1 MAQATSSKRAEGS
14 GARDGRSLSLSL
26 TLWFTLVTALV
37 IGITGMFLDRW
48 LSADLEERAR
58 AQLEADFEH
67 FRHLL
72 AESASREEL
81 AGSHW
86 FAADPRHSGG
96 LQASALEVSGK
107 VLAGSPPFDWPAELL
122 RRAKD
127 EPVHELVRT
136 RGRSYSVLLGPARIG
151 GGSDAVLVGIALDK
165 RQDDAIVLHFRVAA
179 LVAWLLASA
188 AAAALGY
195 FAARRGLRP
204 LRRMVEAAARIR
216 AESLNERLDA
226 ENAPHELQDLARS
239 FNAMLER
246 LDQSFRRLS
255 DFSSDLAHE
264 LRSPLSSL
272 MLQAQVALGKPR
284 NEAELRQVLESGLEE
299 LERLSRMANDMLFL
313 AKAEHAGHLLQRE
326 PVSLAEE
333 AGKVF
338 EYFEPL
344 ASERGVRLEL
354 RGAARVLA
362 DRSMMRRMIANLV
375 SNAVRHATP
384 GSAVE
389 VVCDD
394 TGAAVAISVANHGV
408 ELSPEECGRVF
419 DRFYRVESSRSASA
433 EGAGLGLAIV
443 KSIVELHGGRIGVES
458 GSGRTS
464 FCVRLPG
471 VPAPLPQR
479 ELTKA

>member
-1 MAQATSSKRAEGS
+1 MAPATSSKRAEG
-14 GARDGRSLSLSL
+14 GAGRSLSFRL
-26 TLWFTLVTALV
+26 TAWFTLVTAAI
-37 IGITGMFLDRW
+37 IGITGVCLDRW
-48 LSADLEERAR
+48 LSADLEERAK

-72 AESASREEL
+72 AESENRAQL

-86 FAADPRHSGG
+86 FAADPRHLGG
-96 LQASALEVSGK
+96 LQASAIDGSGRL
-107 VLAGSPPFDWPAELL
+107 LAGSPPFEWPPDLIRQA
-122 RRAKD
+122 RD
-127 EPVHELVRT
+127 EPVHQLLRT
-136 RGRSYSVLLGPARIG
+136 EAGSYSVLLGPARIG
-151 GGSDAVLVGIALDK
+151 DGSDVVLVGIAMDK
-165 RQDDAIVLHFRVAA
+165 REDDTILLHFRLAA
-179 LVAWLLASA
+179 LLAWLLASA

-195 FAARRGLRP
+195 FVARRGLRP
-204 LRRMVEAAARIR
+204 LQRMGTAAARIR
-216 AESLNERLDA
+216 AESLGERLDA
-226 ENAPHELQDLARS
+226 ENAPLELQELARS

-284 NEAELRQVLESGLEE
+284 NEAQLRQVLESGLEE

-313 AKAEHAGHLLQRE
+313 AKAEHAGHLLKRE
-326 PVSLAEE
+326 PVALEEE
-333 AGKVF
+333 AAKVF
-338 EYFEPL
+338 DYFEAL

-354 RGAARVLA
+354 RGKGRVLA

-375 SNAVRHATP
+375 SNAVRYATP
-384 GSAVE
+384 ASAVE
-389 VVCDD
+389 VTCEQ
-394 TGAAVAISVANHGV
+394 TGTTPALMVTNEGV
-408 ELSPEECGRVF
+408 ELLPQDRERVF
-419 DRFYRVESSRSASA
+419 DRFYRVESSRSGSA

-443 KSIVELHGGRIGVES
+443 KSIIELHGGHIGVES

-471 VPAPLPQR
+471 VPAP
-479 ELTKA
+479 

>member
-14 GARDGRSLSLSL
+14 DAPDGRSLSLSL

-37 IGITGMFLDRW
+37 IGITGIFLDRW
-48 LSADLEERAR
+48 LSADLEERTR

-96 LQASALEVSGK
+96 PQASAIDTSGK
-107 VLAGSPPFDWPAELL
+107 ILAGSPPFEWPSELVQ
-122 RRAKD
+122 RAKD
-127 EPVHELVRT
+127 EPAHELIRT
-136 RGRSYSVLLGPARIG
+136 EARAYSVLLGPARIG
-151 GGSDAVLVGIALDK
+151 GGADAVLVGIALDK
-165 RQDDAIVLHFRVAA
+165 QPDDAIVLHFRVAA

-216 AESLNERLDA
+216 AENLNERLDA
-226 ENAPHELQDLARS
+226 ENAPLEIRDLAQS

-246 LDQSFRRLS
+246 LDRSFRRLS

-284 NEAELRQVLESGLEE
+284 NEAELRLVLESGLEE

-362 DRSMMRRMIANLV
+362 DRSMIRRMIANLV
-375 SNAVRHATP
+375 SNAVRYATP
-384 GSAVE
+384 GS
-389 VVCDD
+389 VV
-394 TGAAVAISVANHGV
+394 AVACEDSDSTAALQVTNQGV
-408 ELSPEECGRVF
+408 ELSPEDCERVF
-419 DRFYRVESSRSASA
+419 DRFYRVESSRRASA

-458 GSGRTS
+458 GSGRTT
-464 FCVRLPG
+464 FRLRLPG
-471 VPAPLPQR
+471 VPRA
-479 ELTKA
+479 